1 MLRLRRLGLS
11 LTFAVTLAGGVLASQ
26 PAQATTVPPGF
37 CAKLDAYEAY
47 LTDLAKKYPN
57 NDRLQRAIAY
67 LLQQV
72 EVIEARYCGAT

>member
-1 MLRLRRLGLS
+1 MSRLRRFGLS
-11 LTFAVTLAGGVLASQ
+11 LMFAVTLVGGVLVSQ
-26 PAQATTVPPGF
+26 PAQALTVPPGF

-57 NDRLQRAIAY
+57 DARLQRVIAY
-67 LLQQV
+67 LLAQV